1 MTDIIMGFPPLIL
14 FVLGAV
20 ILYYGAEYLI
30 ESSVLIAK
38 LLGVSGIVIGI
49 TVVAFGTSLPELIIS
64 LTATD
69 TGIIVG
75 NIIGSNIANMGLVLG
90 ISAIITPIVF
100 QYSIIK
106 IDYIV
111 LNIVTIIF
119 AGFLFY
125 KVISV
130 MMGLLFLVILMG
142 YIVFL
147 FMTTTQSDNRK
158 EESFS
163 FKIIIYFILGV
174 FGLKI
179 GSDWFLNGAIAFA
192 EQVGISSSQMGISG
206 IALGTSLPEL
216 AASSIAA
223 IKKRPEIAIGNVI
236 GSNLFNILMVIGSVF
251 TFKTILPINDNELLQ
266 SSIVMVLITLFTGF
280 IIKYKKGIPR
290 IYGIILLVI
299 YFSMI
304 ILTLA

>member
-1 MTDIIMGFPPLIL
+1 
-14 FVLGAV
+14 
-20 ILYYGAEYLI
+20 
-30 ESSVLIAK
+30 
-38 LLGVSGIVIGI
+38 
-49 TVVAFGTSLPELIIS
+49 
-64 LTATD
+64 
-69 TGIIVG
+69 
-75 NIIGSNIANMGLVLG
+75 
-90 ISAIITPIVF
+90 
-100 QYSIIK
+100 
-106 IDYIV
+106 
-111 LNIVTIIF
+111 
-119 AGFLFY
+119 
-125 KVISV
+125 
-130 MMGLLFLVILMG
+130 MG